1 MLNSLRARLTAWYLA
16 VLAVAL
22 LMFAALLYGSLSNKL
37 YSHHDEELTAEA
49 GEIAGLLSNID
60 SRDQIATVLDE
71 GRGGGS
77 LILVR
82 DAAGEMLYG
91 SAALRAGEPT
101 LGRHEAL
108 VHAATRGSPR
118 AQFFTTGLE
127 SLGTVRFICVPL
139 PASLGLYLQV
149 GEPIGDVGET
159 LRFFTAASLVL
170 IPLVLAVTSFGGLV
184 IARRAL
190 APMDR
195 IRTTLEDI
203 EAQDL
208 SRRIDV
214 HPREVELGQLVGT
227 LNRLLDRLARAFASL
242 RQFAGDASHQLQTPL
257 TVMKGSIDVALSGP
271 RDSNAYR
278 EVLEQ
283 VAEEADRMS
292 AILMDLR
299 ALSLADAPVHASSG
313 PSVHLSE
320 VVSEAADLVGA
331 LAEPSDLVV
340 DVSIE
345 PRIYIRGDAVRLQ
358 QVVLNLGENAVKYS
372 RPGGRITIGLA
383 RDGAHAVLTV
393 SDSGVGIAEGDL
405 PHIFERFYRSRRA
418 GQGADGTGL
427 GLAIARRIVEAHA
440 GRIAVESRPGAGARF
455 IVHLPLAGRFGG
467 QLPHPVTGVAPDVC
481 AGL

>member
-1 MLNSLRARLTAWYLA
+1 MLSSLRARLTAWYVA

-22 LMFAALLYGSLSNKL
+22 FMFAALLYGSLSQKL
-37 YSHHDEELTAEA
+37 YAHHDDELTAEA
-49 GEIAGLLSNID
+49 AQITSLLADVPSP
-60 SRDQIATVLDE
+60 DQMAAVLDDA
-71 GRGGGS
+71 RGHES
-77 LILVR
+77 LVLVR
-82 DAAGEMLYG
+82 DASGRMLYG
-91 SAALRAGEPT
+91 SAALSAGEPA
-101 LGRHEAL
+101 LGRHEVL
-108 VHAATRGSPR
+108 VHAAARGARR
-118 AQFFTTGLE
+118 AQFFSAVLE
-127 SLGTVRFICVPL
+127 SAGTVRFICVPL
-139 PASLGLYLQV
+139 PNPRGLYLQV
-149 GEPIGDVGET
+149 GQPIGEVGET

-242 RQFAGDASHQLQTPL
+242 REFAGDASHQLQTPL
-257 TVMKGSIDVALSGP
+257 TVMKGSIDVALSAP

-320 VVSEAADLVGA
+320 VVSEAADLIVA

-345 PRIYIRGDAVRLQ
+345 PRIFVQGDAVRLQ
-358 QVVLNLGENAVKYS
+358 QIVFNLGENAVKYS
-372 RPGGRITIGLA
+372 RPGERITISLA
-383 RDGAHAVLTV
+383 RDGGHAVLTV
-393 SDSGVGIAEGDL
+393 SDSGVGIQEEDL
-405 PHIFERFYRSRRA
+405 PHIFDRFYRSRRA
-418 GQGADGTGL
+418 GHRTEGAGL
-427 GLAIARRIVEAHA
+427 GLAITRRIVEAHG
-440 GRIAVESRPGAGARF
+440 GRIVVQSRPGAGARF
-455 IVHLPLAGRFGG
+455 TVHLTLAPAVISDT
-467 QLPHPVTGVAPDVC
+467 QVISPVSQTTT
-481 AGL
+481 